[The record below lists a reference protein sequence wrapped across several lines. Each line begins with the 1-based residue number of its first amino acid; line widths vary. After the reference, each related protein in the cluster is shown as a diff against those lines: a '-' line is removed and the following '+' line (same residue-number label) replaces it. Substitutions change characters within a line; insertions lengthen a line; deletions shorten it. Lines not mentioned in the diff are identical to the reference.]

1 MLTPLLAAPA
11 RAQWPED
18 RVVRIVVPFAAG
30 GATDFLGRALAS
42 ELGKRL
48 KQNVIVENRAGAGG
62 SVGAQ
67 AVALSP
73 ADGYTLLLASGSMF
87 TVNQYIYGKLP
98 YSLDNFSLVGK
109 VASGP
114 MVVTVNA
121 GLPVKNIR
129 ELIAYAQARPGKL
142 NFSSAGVGSQTH
154 MAGEA
159 FSDAAGVKLVHVPQ
173 GRRAGLFGP
182 DGGRGGSGRRQHQ
195 CHHSLAQGRPP
206 ARAGRHGQGAVG
218 AVAGRAHRGRGGRA
232 RFRIHRLV
240 RADGAG
246 GNAAAHRG
254 PAAGRSQDG
263 RGAARHEALLRGA
276 GHVRRG
282 EAARPAQG
290 GDRAGVGPLASPGPE
305 KQITAN

>member
-1 MLTPLLAAPA
+1 MLTPLLRRRRA
-11 RAQWPED
+11 RNGPRTGSSASSCPS
-18 RVVRIVVPFAAG
+18 AG

-142 NFSSAGVGSQTH
+142 NSSAGVGSQTH

-159 FSDAAGVKLVHVPQ
+159 FSDAAGVKLVHVPYK
-173 GRRAGLFGP
+173 GEGPAYSDLMAGVVEVAVANINAITPLRATACARWP
-182 DGGRGGSGRRQHQ
+182 SRAGSGR
-195 CHHSLAQGRPP
+195 
-206 ARAGRHGQGAVG
+206 

>member
-1 MLTPLLAAPA
+1 M
-11 RAQWPED
+11 
-18 RVVRIVVPFAAG
+18 PFAAG

-142 NFSSAGVGSQTH
+142 NFVRRRRQPDAHGGRGLQRRGGRQAG
-154 MAGEA
+154 ARA
-159 FSDAAGVKLVHVPQ
+159 LQ
-173 GRRAGLFGP
+173 GRRAGLFDLMAGVVEVAVANINAITPLLKGDRLRALAVTGRERSALLP
-182 DGGRGGSGRRQHQ
+182 DVPTVAEAGVPGFEYTGWFALMAPAGTPQPIVDRL
-195 CHHSLAQGRPP
+195 LADLKTAVEQPGMKRYFEEQGMSAAVRPP
-206 ARAGRHGQGAVG
+206 
-218 AVAGRAHRGRGGRA
+218 
-232 RFRIHRLV
+232 
-240 RADGAG
+240 
-246 GNAAAHRG
+246 
-254 PAAGRSQDG
+254 
-263 RGAARHEALLRGA
+263 
-276 GHVRRG
+276 
-282 EAARPAQG
+282 
-290 GDRAGVGPLASPGPE
+290 GPLKEEIVQESARWQALVQK

>member
-1 MLTPLLAAPA
+1 MA
-11 RAQWPED
+11 RRPGRPHRRAL
-18 RVVRIVVPFAAG
+18 RG

-87 TVNQYIYGKLP
+87 TVNQFIYGKLP

-159 FSDAAGVKLVHVPQ
+159 FSDAAGVKLVHVPYK
-173 GRRAGLFGP
+173 GEGPAYSDLMAGVVEVAVANINAITPLLRATVCARWPSRARSARRCCRMCPPWPRRACP
-182 DGGRGGSGRRQHQ
+182 ASNIPAGSR
-195 CHHSLAQGRPP
+195 
-206 ARAGRHGQGAVG
+206 
-218 AVAGRAHRGRGGRA
+218 
-232 RFRIHRLV
+232 
-240 RADGAG
+240 
-246 GNAAAHRG
+246 
-254 PAAGRSQDG
+254 
-263 RGAARHEALLRGA
+263 
-276 GHVRRG
+276 
-282 EAARPAQG
+282 
-290 GDRAGVGPLASPGPE
+290 
-305 KQITAN
+305 

>member
-1 MLTPLLAAPA
+1 MA
-11 RAQWPED
+11 RGPGRPHRRALRGRRRDGLP
-18 RVVRIVVPFAAG
+18 
-30 GATDFLGRALAS
+30 GRALAS

-142 NFSSAGVGSQTH
+142 NFVRRRRQPDAHGGRGLQRRGGRQAG
-154 MAGEA
+154 ARA
-159 FSDAAGVKLVHVPQ
+159 LQ

-195 CHHSLAQGRPP
+195 CHHSLAQGDRLRALAVTGRERSRCCRTCPP
-206 ARAGRHGQGAVG
+206 WPRRACPVSNTP
-218 AVAGRAHRGRGGRA
+218 AGSR
-232 RFRIHRLV
+232 
-240 RADGAG
+240 
-246 GNAAAHRG
+246 
-254 PAAGRSQDG
+254 
-263 RGAARHEALLRGA
+263 
-276 GHVRRG
+276 
-282 EAARPAQG
+282 
-290 GDRAGVGPLASPGPE
+290 
-305 KQITAN
+305 

>member
-1 MLTPLLAAPA
+1 MRESRRLTCSTWFNPKPQALRQGARLCIDADAAARRRRARNGPRTGSSASSCPSRPA
-11 RAQWPED
+11 
-18 RVVRIVVPFAAG
+18 
-30 GATDFLGRALAS
+30 ATDFLGRALAS

-159 FSDAAGVKLVHVPQ
+159 FSDAAGVKLVHVPW
-173 GRRAGLFGP
+173 GEGPAYSDLMAGVVEVAVANINAITPLLKGDRLRALAVT
-182 DGGRGGSGRRQHQ
+182 GGSGRR
-195 CHHSLAQGRPP
+195 CCRTCPP
-206 ARAGRHGQGAVG
+206 WPRRACPVSNTP
-218 AVAGRAHRGRGGRA
+218 AGSR
-232 RFRIHRLV
+232 
-240 RADGAG
+240 
-246 GNAAAHRG
+246 
-254 PAAGRSQDG
+254 
-263 RGAARHEALLRGA
+263 
-276 GHVRRG
+276 
-282 EAARPAQG
+282 
-290 GDRAGVGPLASPGPE
+290 
-305 KQITAN
+305 

>member
-1 MLTPLLAAPA
+1 MLTPLLAPAPPG
-11 RAQWPED
+11 QD

-48 KQNVIVENRAGAGG
+48 KQSDRREPCRRGRQRERAG
-62 SVGAQ
+62 
-67 AVALSP
+67 VALSP
-73 ADGYTLLLASGSMF
+73 ADGWHRAACSPSTSTSTASCRTRWTTSAWSARWPAG
-87 TVNQYIYGKLP
+87 
-98 YSLDNFSLVGK
+98 
-109 VASGP
+109 

-159 FSDAAGVKLVHVPQ
+159 FSDAAGVWCTCPT

-182 DGGRGGSGRRQHQ
+182 DGGRGGSAVANINAITPCSGR
-195 CHHSLAQGRPP
+195 RPP
-206 ARAGRHGQGAVG
+206 ARAGRHGRAVG

-282 EAARPAQG
+282 EAARPSG
-290 GDRAGVGPLASPGPE
+290 GDRAGVGPLASLVQK

>member
-1 MLTPLLAAPA
+1 MA
-11 RAQWPED
+11 RRPGRPHRRAL
-18 RVVRIVVPFAAG
+18 RGG

-87 TVNQYIYGKLP
+87 TVNQFIYGKLP

-142 NFSSAGVGSQTH
+142 NFFCRRGQPDAHGGRGLQRRGGRQAGART
-154 MAGEA
+154 
-159 FSDAAGVKLVHVPQ
+159 LQ
-173 GRRAGLFGP
+173 GRRAGLFGL

-195 CHHSLAQGRPP
+195 CHHSLAQGDRL
-206 ARAGRHGQGAVG
+206 RALAVTG
-218 AVAGRAHRGRGGRA
+218 KERSPLLPDVPTVA
-232 RFRIHRLV
+232 
-240 RADGAG
+240 
-246 GNAAAHRG
+246 
-254 PAAGRSQDG
+254 
-263 RGAARHEALLRGA
+263 E
-276 GHVRRG
+276 
-282 EAARPAQG
+282 
-290 GDRAGVGPLASPGPE
+290 AGVPGFEYTGWFALMTPAGTPQPSWTGCWPISRRPWSSP
-305 KQITAN
+305 A

>member
-1 MLTPLLAAPA
+1 MLTPLLATPA
-11 RAQWPED
+11 RAQWPDD
-18 RVVRIVVPFAAG
+18 RVVRIVVPFGG

-87 TVNQYIYGKLP
+87 TVNQFIYGKLP

-142 NFSSAGVGSQTH
+142 NSLLPAWAARRTWRARPSAT
-154 MAGEA
+154 
-159 FSDAAGVKLVHVPQ
+159 
-173 GRRAGLFGP
+173 RRASSWCTYP
-182 DGGRGGSGRRQHQ
+182 TR
-195 CHHSLAQGRPP
+195 AKGRPI
-206 ARAGRHGQGAVG
+206 R
-218 AVAGRAHRGRGGRA
+218 
-232 RFRIHRLV
+232 
-240 RADGAG
+240 
-246 GNAAAHRG
+246 
-254 PAAGRSQDG
+254 
-263 RGAARHEALLRGA
+263 
-276 GHVRRG
+276 
-282 EAARPAQG
+282 
-290 GDRAGVGPLASPGPE
+290 
-305 KQITAN
+305 T